1 MPFREENQM
10 VDRKFDAA
18 AHVDHMAPVMGVEVL
33 PAWRSGVILHL
44 ETAARMAEMVLS
56 FPLDD
61 HVEIANVFE
70 AGK

>member
-1 MPFREENQM
+1 M
-10 VDRKFDAA
+10 VERKFDAA
-18 AHVDHMAPVMGVEVL
+18 AHVDHMAPVVGIEIVPE
-33 PAWRSGVILHL
+33 WRNGVIVNL
-44 ETAARMAEMVLS
+44 ETAARMAELVLN